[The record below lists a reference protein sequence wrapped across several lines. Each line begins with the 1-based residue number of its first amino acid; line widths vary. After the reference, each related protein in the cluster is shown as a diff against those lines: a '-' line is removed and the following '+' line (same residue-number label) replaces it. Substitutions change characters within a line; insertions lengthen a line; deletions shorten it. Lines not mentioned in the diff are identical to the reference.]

1 MTAFAGYGGVFVL
14 IVSIIAAGYQP
25 PQPTTTGSSVANA
38 AVNTPQATPDS
49 PEKVSVD
56 ELVAVDVASN
66 LAEETNMT
74 VAHNVANLSVSL
86 AAKNELAQTSD
97 TAIVKPQI
105 IQPTVSSGEITT
117 YVTKEGDTIPGIAA
131 IYGLKAET
139 VKWANNLTSDAVAV
153 GKTLT
158 IPPTDGVVYTVRTSD
173 TLDGLA
179 STYNTTKERITAVN
193 NLEISG
199 LKPGQK
205 IIIPGGI
212 LPTEQRP
219 GYVAPVQTRTY
230 VNTGTGFGGT
240 SWRIKVGT
248 PGLAGNGYA
257 YGNCTR
263 YAYDRR
269 IELGLKVSNQW
280 GNASTWSYYAQRDG
294 LRVDNTPS
302 VGAVIQN
309 GGGFGH
315 VGIVERLLPNGD
327 IEISEMNA
335 YVSGGGWNI
344 VSGRVIPAAQVR
356 YYAYIH

>member
-1 MTAFAGYGGVFVL
+1 MTVFAAYTGVFL
-14 IVSIIAAGYQP
+14 IIVSIITVGYQA
-25 PQPTTTGSSVANA
+25 PQPTTGSSSVANA
-38 AVNTPQATPDS
+38 TVHTPAATPESADQL
-49 PEKVSVD
+49 SVD
-56 ELVAVDVASN
+56 EVVATDVALN
-66 LAEETNMT
+66 LAQQTNMA
-74 VAHNVANLSVSL
+74 VAPNVANLSVSL

-97 TAIVKPQI
+97 IAIVKPTI
-105 IQPTVSSGEITT
+105 IQPTIGNDEIVT
-117 YVTKEGDTIPGIAA
+117 YVVKQGDSAATIAA
-131 IYGLKAET
+131 SFGLKPET
-139 VKWANNLTSDAVAV
+139 IRWANNLTTDAVTV
-153 GKTLT
+153 GASLT
-158 IPPTDGVVYTVRTSD
+158 IPPTDGVIYTVRGGD
-173 TLDGLA
+173 TIEKLA
-179 STYNTTKERITAVN
+179 STYTTTKERITSVN

-199 LKPGQK
+199 IKPGQK

-219 GYVAPVQTRTY
+219 GYVAPVQQRSYT
-230 VNTGTGFGGT
+230 NTGTGFGGD

-269 IELGLKVSNQW
+269 IQLGLKVGNQW
-280 GNASTWSYYAQRDG
+280 GNASTWSYYAQREG
-294 LRVDNTPS
+294 LKVNNTPS
-302 VGAVIQN
+302 VGAIIQN
-309 GGGFGH
+309 GGGYGH

-344 VSGRVIPAAQVR
+344 VNGRVISASQVR